1 MDTQLTTIETVE
13 SIVEAARAR
22 LDGQLVVDRGRC
34 ADVLL
39 DLYGATDD
47 IGLRWSI
54 SQRLDDIRYVSL
66 VETAEFRADLEAIAA
81 IAAGADF
88 AVPAASA
95 TIELVPATPAAV
107 PLAA

>member
-1 MDTQLTTIETVE
+1 METQLTTIE
-13 SIVEAARAR
+13 SIVEAALAH
-22 LDGQLVVDRGRC
+22 LDGQLLVDRGRC

-47 IGLRWSI
+47 VGLRWSI
-54 SQRLDDIRYVSL
+54 TQRLDDIRHVSL
-66 VETAEFRADLEAIAA
+66 VETAEFRADLEAIAT

-95 TIELVPATPAAV
+95 TVVVVPAPLDV